1 MHFFPFFFFFL
12 KTWLPCKKPQTKLSF
27 FVLVWMCVC
36 GCVPAYPLEMCAFPS
51 CPSVFQPRDALT
63 FDCGDDGECTGYLL
77 IRLSCSVTGRIN
89 QSGGWLCTYIFQAH
103 LRTSGEEIT
112 VLASQIWSTN
122 AAPLCHGNLRWRCYY
137 VGLSKV
143 IKSTA
148 ELGEARL
155 DLPDSFYILR
165 RRGLLLLGL

>member
-1 MHFFPFFFFFL
+1 MTNVQHLQDDSCKINSRFTTRKHSNHTENPFFL
-12 KTWLPCKKPQTKLSF
+12 KKNKKKNMAPLQKATHKALPF

-36 GCVPAYPLEMCAFPS
+36 RCVPAYPLEMCAFPS

-103 LRTSGEEIT
+103 LRTSG
-112 VLASQIWSTN
+112 
-122 AAPLCHGNLRWRCYY
+122 
-137 VGLSKV
+137 
-143 IKSTA
+143 
-148 ELGEARL
+148 
-155 DLPDSFYILR
+155 
-165 RRGLLLLGL
+165 

>member
-1 MHFFPFFFFFL
+1 MTNVQHLQDDSCKINSRFTTRKHSNHTENPFFPFFSFFFL
-12 KTWLPCKKPQTKLSF
+12 KTWLPCKKPQTKLPF

-36 GCVPAYPLEMCAFPS
+36 GCVPDYPLKMCAFPS

-112 VLASQIWSTN
+112 VLASQI
-122 AAPLCHGNLRWRCYY
+122 
-137 VGLSKV
+137 
-143 IKSTA
+143 
-148 ELGEARL
+148 
-155 DLPDSFYILR
+155 
-165 RRGLLLLGL
+165 